1 MGYYIFFDESNKL
14 DQPNGAYSYYGAFGT
29 NEATMNEV
37 VEQIERIKTQL
48 GTTREMHFAEY
59 TNDKDFGKYFK
70 SMNCVINYDIHI
82 NIFIV
87 N

>member
-1 MGYYIFFDESNKL
+1 
-14 DQPNGAYSYYGAFGT
+14 
-29 NEATMNEV
+29 
-37 VEQIERIKTQL
+37 
-48 GTTREMHFAEY
+48 MHFAEY
-59 TNDKDFGKYFK
+59 TNDKDFGKYFE